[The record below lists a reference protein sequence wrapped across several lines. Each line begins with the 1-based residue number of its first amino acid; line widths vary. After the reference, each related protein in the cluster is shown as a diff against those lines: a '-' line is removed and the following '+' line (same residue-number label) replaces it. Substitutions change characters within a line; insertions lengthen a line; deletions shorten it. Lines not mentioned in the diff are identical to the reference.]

1 MMSWLLEPLE
11 FAFMRQA
18 LLASLLVG
26 ITCSLLG
33 VYVVLRRMAF
43 LGEAIAH
50 TTLPGIVIAYLN
62 RWNLLIGAVL
72 AAVLAAMGIGW
83 LSRGSRLKEDTAIGI
98 VFSGMF
104 ALGVVLINRTKSY
117 RDFSHMLFGD
127 VLGVTQ
133 GDLIGIAIVCGIV
146 CLSLWLLGKELM
158 LTTVDPLHAQTIGL
172 SPEKMRYTLLVLLAL
187 AVVTGIQAVGV
198 VLTTSLMITP
208 AATASLMTRRLPW
221 MFAWATF
228 FACLSSLIGLYAS
241 YYWSISSGG
250 AIVLACTTLFGV
262 VFSCQRL
269 LVRSADNNLPDG
281 SPGSTKPT

>member
-26 ITCSLLG
+26 TTCSLLG

-62 RWNLLIGAVL
+62 RWNLLVGAIV
-72 AAVLAAMGIGW
+72 AAVLAALGIGW
-83 LSRGSRLKEDTAIGI
+83 LSRGTRLKEDTAIGV

-104 ALGVVLINRTKSY
+104 ALGIVLINRTKSF

-133 GDLIGIAIVCGIV
+133 GDLIGIAIVCAVV
-146 CLSLWLLGKELM
+146 CISLWILSQELM
-158 LTTVDPLHAQTIGL
+158 LTIRV
-172 SPEKMRYTLLVLLAL
+172 
-187 AVVTGIQAVGV
+187 
-198 VLTTSLMITP
+198 
-208 AATASLMTRRLPW
+208 
-221 MFAWATF
+221 
-228 FACLSSLIGLYAS
+228 
-241 YYWSISSGG
+241 
-250 AIVLACTTLFGV
+250 ACTTCLGRSYRHPGGRRGFDNRPDDHTCRDRVHGDTPPALDVCLGRMYCLSEQLDWV
-262 VFSCQRL
+262 VRFVL
-269 LVRSADNNLPDG
+269 LVRL
-281 SPGSTKPT
+281 